1 MKLTYQTLL
10 IQRTKITIKKSYM
23 ARRIKLLFIFI
34 FAPLSIV
41 QAQLKP
47 EVADQIVALVSG
59 NPILK
64 SEIDAQVFQIM
75 QQARIG
81 GQQVSFSEELWYNI
95 LEGVIDSKVLLEK
108 AKIDSVVVSD
118 EDVNRRMD
126 LRIQQLVQQAGSEL
140 ALEQAFGKSIIQL
153 RAEYREQFREDIT
166 SETVRRN
173 KIRSITI
180 TRPEVFDFFNS
191 IPPDSLPIIPEQVSI
206 SQIVSLPPPKT
217 DAKQAAYEFAQQLR
231 DSIITHGKSIE
242 ELARRH
248 SDGPSGPNGG
258 LLPSTKLGDFVSE
271 YSAAA
276 SALQP
281 GQISEVVETT
291 FGFHVIR
298 LNKRVADEIETNH
311 ILIMVDGNELD
322 DQFSI
327 DKLNAIRDS
336 IVFNLDYKFSDFAR
350 RHSEDPQTSSLGGKV
365 TDPRTGENVFV
376 LQALDPELYRV
387 VLLMDEVGQISLP
400 RSFNPNGA
408 NSGKAFRIV
417 RLDRRIEEH
426 KASLDLDF
434 ERFEQIALQQKQ
446 ARVMG
451 EWIKDLRKDIYIEY
465 KIPTPEKQ

>member
-1 MKLTYQTLL
+1 MT
-10 IQRTKITIKKSYM
+10 
-23 ARRIKLLFIFI
+23 RRIKLLLILLL
-34 FAPLSIV
+34 APLSLA

-47 EVADQIVALVSG
+47 QVADQIVAVVSG

-64 SEIDAQVFQIM
+64 SEIDAQVSQIM
-75 QQARIG
+75 QQSRFG
-81 GQQVSFSEELWYNI
+81 GQAVSFSEELWYNV
-95 LEGVIDSKVLLEK
+95 LEATIDNKLLLEK
-108 AKIDSVVVSD
+108 ARLDSVVVSD

-126 LRIQQLVQQAGSEL
+126 ARIQQLVQQAGTEA
-140 ALEQAFGKSIIQL
+140 ALEQAFGKSLIQL
-153 RAEYREQFREDIT
+153 RAEYREQFRDDIA
-166 SETVRRN
+166 SETVRRG
-173 KIRSITI
+173 KLGSVTI
-180 TRPEVFDFFNS
+180 TRPEVVDFFNS
-191 IPPDSLPIIPEQVSI
+191 IPSDSLPVIPEQVGI
-206 SQIVSLPPPKT
+206 SQIVSLPPAKT

-231 DSIITHGKSIE
+231 DSIVTHGKSIE

-311 ILIMVDGNELD
+311 ILITVDGNELD

-336 IVFNLDYKFSDFAR
+336 IVFNLDLDFADFAR
-350 RHSEDPQTSSLGGKV
+350 RHSEDPQTASQGGRV
-365 TDPRTGENVFV
+365 TDPRTGENLFV

-387 VLLMDEVGQISLP
+387 VLLMDEVGQISTP

-417 RLDRRIEEH
+417 RLDKRIEEH
-426 KASLDLDF
+426 KANLELDF
-434 ERFEQIALQQKQ
+434 DRFEQIALQQKQ
-446 ARVMG
+446 VRIMTQ
-451 EWIKDLRKDIYIEY
+451 WMKDLRKDIYIEY
-465 KIPTPEKQ
+465 KIPVPEKGKIANNE